1 MGWARLRELEPSPT
15 QSEPGCRIYVR
26 NLAFAFCFMSVD
38 IVETSSESGAVGHV
52 IVKATVKLRR
62 KISRSKA
69 HYHQDQPSD
78 PDGRTD
84 RKGE

>member
-1 MGWARLRELEPSPT
+1 MQDL
-15 QSEPGCRIYVR
+15 R
-26 NLAFAFCFMSVD
+26 NLAFAFCFLS
-38 IVETSSESGAVGHV
+38 VETSSESGAVGHV

>member
-1 MGWARLRELEPSPT
+1 MRELEPSPT
-15 QSEPGCRIYVR
+15 RPEGTGMQDLR
-26 NLAFAFCFMSVD
+26 NLAFTFCFMSV
-38 IVETSSESGAVGHV
+38 EPSSESGAVGHV